1 MKKKL
6 LLLCLFVL
14 ILPTLSGC
22 MPSAGSSGSSNS
34 LDLETTNRYELLIGL
49 NDVDAGKQLVD
60 TQQATEIVK
69 MKLLSHVSGVTIT
82 VSNGY
87 YYVGALIVDEAT
99 LNCVIYGADDDAIA
113 TVVDEINS
121 QLNVPILVSKSASQ
135 YRLITP

>member
-14 ILPTLSGC
+14 SLATLSGC
-22 MPSAGSSGSSNS
+22 IPNAGSSSSSNA
-34 LDLETTNRYELLIGL
+34 LDLESTNRYELLIGL
-49 NDVDAGKQLVD
+49 NDVDAEKQLID

-87 YYVGALIVDEAT
+87 YYVGALIIDEAT
-99 LNCVIYGADDDAIA
+99 LNCVIYGADDEAIA
-113 TVVDEINS
+113 AVVEEINS
-121 QLNVPILVSKSASQ
+121 ELNVPVLVSKSASQ

>member
-6 LLLCLFVL
+6 LLLCLFAL
-14 ILPTLSGC
+14 SLAILSGC
-22 MPSAGSSGSSNS
+22 MPKTDSTGASNS

-82 VSNGY
+82 LSNGY
-87 YYVGALIVDEAT
+87 YYVGALIVDETT
-99 LNCVIYGADDDAIA
+99 LNCVIYGADDEAIA
-113 TVVDEINS
+113 AVVKEINS
-121 QLNVPILVSKSASQ
+121 ELNVPVLVSKSTSQ

>member
-6 LLLCLFVL
+6 LLFCLFVL
-14 ILPTLSGC
+14 SLATLSGC
-22 MPSAGSSGSSNS
+22 MPKTDSTGASNS
-34 LDLETTNRYELLIGL
+34 LDLDTTNRYELLIGL

-82 VSNGY
+82 ISNGY
-87 YYVGALIVDEAT
+87 YYVGALIVDETT
-99 LNCVIYGADDDAIA
+99 LNCVIYGADDEAIA
-113 TVVDEINS
+113 AVVKEINS
-121 QLNVPILVSKSASQ
+121 ELNVPVLVSKSTSQ